1 MSIFNIGCFGQPVQK
16 KILKQLARYP
26 DMHTF
31 SPPLIYLFSPSFL
44 SLSPSWLVHVLCFLR
59 WFLVLSVLVLG
70 LRCGGESRHR
80 PGLEA
85 WLPSCFTILGEG
97 PPLSDLSSFV
107 FFSSLLIHSSFKF
120 QAHCSCWL
128 FGVRE
133 EAPVSADLG
142 PARRDYAGVTTAS
155 YGTPS
160 PLPGSVRPSGW
171 CRHDDG
177 TSWYGTASAS
187 TARRRLRRHS
197 DGQRQRRPAA
207 TASTAW

>member
-1 MSIFNIGCFGQPVQK
+1 LFWTAGTK

-44 SLSPSWLVHVLCFLR
+44 SLSPPSWLVHLLCFLAALREWWR

-120 QAHCSCWL
+120 HAHCSCWL

-133 EAPVSADLG
+133 EAPG
-142 PARRDYAGVTTAS
+142 
-155 YGTPS
+155 
-160 PLPGSVRPSGW
+160 
-171 CRHDDG
+171 
-177 TSWYGTASAS
+177 
-187 TARRRLRRHS
+187 LR
-197 DGQRQRRPAA
+197 
-207 TASTAW
+207 